1 MYPYF
6 LMVILMVTLM
16 VILMVILIVILV
28 VILIVILIIILMYI
42 VPECRPKGHEA
53 TGDDHGQP
61 EGAAQQPDH
70 GDEGHNVEDGA
81 VVGQE
86 RHQLV
91 RPAVHDDGC
100 VVNRAPGVPHCVC

>member
-1 MYPYF
+1 
-6 LMVILMVTLM
+6 MVILMAILTITLM
-16 VILMVILIVILV
+16 VILMVIL
-28 VILIVILIIILMYI
+28 MYI
-42 VPECRPKGHEA
+42 PEGRAKGHE
-53 TGDDHGQP
+53 TTCDEHGQP

-70 GDEGHNVEDGA
+70 GDEGDNVEDGA

-86 RHQLV
+86 CHQLV